1 MPFDNVHASV
11 VRHLQDSLI
20 RDRGGLS
27 LSVQQ
32 SLSSPWLSQFLPS
45 RVRYQTTPTKEIH
58 RPISPPPPRHS
69 QQATARV
76 KRLCFR
82 VFFFFERNFS
92 EFFSFHGRA
101 PFSPLSCFVPHS
113 RSTSRHGESFV
124 YGFPRRAKK
133 RKHPQPRTR
142 PLRTTET
149 QKPAA
154 GQGLTGAPPGHSHCP
169 APRTTP
175 CSPFPR
181 LLRAAAAHRSSRTAA
196 RRHGG
201 GGGAARRRRRRPSR
215 RRRGGGEP
223 GCGGGGGGNAGV
235 RGGGHVVAV
244 PVRAPGP
251 RPVRRRGGRRLPV
264 APPAGAAA
272 RPAPPGGQSIGR
284 PRMPCLFPLAV
295 LVYTA
300 KRRSR
305 SRLSLS
311 KAAAAGWR
319 RRAWLLPPT
328 AALLFS
334 TRLLFLK
341 ALSRFFTT
349 NFHQFHLRSAVPL
362 TSTTDSKG
370 VVIRDARAD
379 SFQFAMR
386 RPMSFQLLMLGFFA
400 FNLICG
406 EEFVAFTPTS
416 LSAKFVGVNVCG

>member
-1 MPFDNVHASV
+1 M
-11 VRHLQDSLI
+11 
-20 RDRGGLS
+20 
-27 LSVQQ
+27 
-32 SLSSPWLSQFLPS
+32 
-45 RVRYQTTPTKEIH
+45 
-58 RPISPPPPRHS
+58 
-69 QQATARV
+69 
-76 KRLCFR
+76 
-82 VFFFFERNFS
+82 
-92 EFFSFHGRA
+92 
-101 PFSPLSCFVPHS
+101 
-113 RSTSRHGESFV
+113 
-124 YGFPRRAKK
+124 
-133 RKHPQPRTR
+133 
-142 PLRTTET
+142 
-149 QKPAA
+149 
-154 GQGLTGAPPGHSHCP
+154 
-169 APRTTP
+169 
-175 CSPFPR
+175 
-181 LLRAAAAHRSSRTAA
+181 
-196 RRHGG
+196 
-201 GGGAARRRRRRPSR
+201 
-215 RRRGGGEP
+215 
-223 GCGGGGGGNAGV
+223 

-272 RPAPPGGQSIGR
+272 RPAPPGGQLIGR
-284 PRMPCLFPLAV
+284 PRIPYLFSLAV

-379 SFQFAMR
+379 SFQ
-386 RPMSFQLLMLGFFA
+386 
-400 FNLICG
+400 ICDAPSDVVPAADVR
-406 EEFVAFTPTS
+406 FLCF
-416 LSAKFVGVNVCG
+416 